1 VAVPALRTLGNVI
14 TGDDTQT
21 QFAIDAGII
30 PALGLL
36 LDAQHDSARKE
47 AAWAIS
53 NITAGTATQIQAVLD
68 GKLMDRIIY
77 RATNDTFDIRRECI
91 WAISNAL
98 SGANSEQV
106 KLMISLGATQALCSI
121 LNVNDARTL
130 AITLEGIENLL
141 KKSKE
146 IIALVNFINEII
158 GTAKY
163 CS

>member
-1 VAVPALRTLGNVI
+1 MPALRTLGNVI
-14 TGDDTQT
+14 TGDDSQT
-21 QFAIDAGII
+21 QYAIDAGII
-30 PALGLL
+30 PALGFL

-53 NITAGTATQIQAVLD
+53 NITAGTSPQIQAVID
-68 GKLMDRIIY
+68 GKLMEKIIY
-77 RATNDTFDIRRECI
+77 RAANDTFDIRRECI

-98 SGANSEQV
+98 SGASTEQV
-106 KLMISLGATQALCSI
+106 KIMISMGATQALCSI

-146 IIALVNFINEII
+146 IIVPVVFFR
-158 GTAKY
+158 
-163 CS
+163 